1 MARRSLFTITH
12 QELEDFLDAHLVEV
26 PDGIL
31 PSRDIRD
38 AAELYG
44 RARIG
49 MHIERN
55 ASYRTLAEWMR
66 NNRSASPEPYL
77 YRPTTGDE
85 LVGMQVYKGFRLSE
99 EAAQALWEERNE

>member
-1 MARRSLFTITH
+1 MAGRGMFTITH

-26 PDGIL
+26 PEGIL

-44 RARIG
+44 RVRSG

-66 NNRSASPEPYL
+66 NHRSASPEPYP
-77 YRPTTGDE
+77 YRPTTGAAP
-85 LVGMQVYKGFRLSE
+85 VVIQVYKGFRLSD
-99 EAAQALWEERNE
+99 EAAQALLEARNE